1 MQKWLLAMRNWW
13 VVLSLCLTLLLLSC
27 SRETK
32 KDGEYLVRVNE
43 YRISLADVDTLLK
56 LEAELDSNF
65 YISEDTRSEFINDLI
80 LTQLLIQEA
89 KKRQLDGRE
98 RFRQTIQR
106 YWESTLIRDLLAE
119 KEEQLRASTIVSQE
133 EIEQYYHDN
142 QHVLD
147 GSLEEVT
154 PDLAKLLEERK
165 VTAAIQAWINEL
177 HSTASIEIRDPELA
191 AKVKEMKN

>member
-1 MQKWLLAMRNWW
+1 MRNWL
-13 VVLSLCLTLLLLSC
+13 VVLSLFLTLLLVSC
-27 SRETK
+27 SGETK

-43 YRISLADVDTLLK
+43 YRITLADVDTLLK

-119 KEEQLRASTIVSQE
+119 KGEQIRASTIVSQE
-133 EIEQYYHDN
+133 EIAQYYQDN

-147 GSLEEVT
+147 GSLEDLA

-165 VTAAIQAWINEL
+165 VTAAIQEWMGAL
-177 HSTASIEIRDPELA
+177 HTAAKIEIRDPELA
-191 AKVKEMKN
+191 AKVKEKKN